1 MRLIRYQMGK
11 EEPRYG
17 WMLEDQVGPLEGSL
31 FGEYRRLE
39 ADIPLRKVRLLAPV
53 QPGKVVG
60 VGRNYLEHARELGED
75 IPEIPAIFF
84 KPTSAIVGP
93 GDAIILP
100 AQSRQVEHEIE
111 LAVVIGKAGRWIP
124 PERSAEH
131 ILGYTVGLD
140 ITARDLQTKDGQW
153 TRSKSF
159 DSFCPLGPWLETDLD
174 PTDILLT
181 CRVSGELRQMAS
193 TREMVFSVAQIIAFI
208 SAVMTLSPGDVIL
221 TGTPAGVGPLKAGD
235 LVESHAEGIGTMQ
248 NPVRNE

>member
-84 KPTSAIVGP
+84 KPTSAIIGP